1 MRSWGNMSSVLA
13 IKYHQM
19 NQLAV
24 SFYFQRCMWW
34 RLTRHLGGK
43 KSMLKKLLVFRFTR
57 SRAWLQ
63 SFLPLFHFSV
73 QLGMVGL
80 LNTIPGR
87 SSVQLLSCVRFFATP
102 WTAACQASL
111 SITNSQS
118 LLKHMFVELV
128 MSSNHLILRRPLL
141 LLPSIFPSIRVFSN
155 EYILCIR
162 WPKYWNFSFN
172 ISPSNEY
179 QDEFPLGWTGLI
191 SLESKGHS
199 RVFSNAIVQKH
210 EFSGMERD
218 HQRPATEKLKH
229 NFV

>member
-87 SSVQLLSCVRFFATP
+87 SSVQFSCSVVSDSLQPHGLQLARPLCPSPTPRAYSNTCLLS
-102 WTAACQASL
+102 W
-111 SITNSQS
+111 
-118 LLKHMFVELV
+118 
-128 MSSNHLILRRPLL
+128 
-141 LLPSIFPSIRVFSN
+141 
-155 EYILCIR
+155 
-162 WPKYWNFSFN
+162 
-172 ISPSNEY
+172 
-179 QDEFPLGWTGLI
+179 
-191 SLESKGHS
+191 
-199 RVFSNAIVQKH
+199 
-210 EFSGMERD
+210 
-218 HQRPATEKLKH
+218 
-229 NFV
+229 